1 MKYPEKML
9 RKIYLQQ
16 MIEVQKRLAAS
27 ERYFVVYAKNCDEI
41 DFDSGVLQLRKALES
56 VAYAS
61 IVPNKSQYQAFRQKA
76 ETNKDFTKDFNASKI
91 FQYLSQVNKDFY
103 PMPLLSP
110 VQLEDHRW
118 HYDRKTDGILS
129 QKRFKRFYDRLGK
142 FLHSDNPWDTKK
154 YRQNLAKDIDTLIKQ
169 ARSLLE
175 LHAAFIRAKA
185 YTGVWVVEVPK
196 SNAEPKIISAVASG
210 EVIIDSSS

>member
-1 MKYPEKML
+1 MKYPETKL
-9 RKIYLQQ
+9 RIIYLQQ
-16 MIEVQKRLAAS
+16 MIEVKKRLAAS
-27 ERYFVVYAKNCDEI
+27 ERYFVAYGENGDEI

-61 IVPNKSQYQAFRQKA
+61 IAPNKPQYQAFRQKA
-76 ETNKDFTKDFNASKI
+76 EKNKDFTKDFNASKI

-103 PMPLLSP
+103 PMPLLQP
-110 VQLEDHRW
+110 LQLEDHRW
-118 HYDRKTDGILS
+118 HYDRKTHGVLS
-129 QKRFKRFYDRLGK
+129 QERFKRFYDRLGK
-142 FLHSDNPWDTKK
+142 FLHSDNPWDSKK
-154 YRQNLAKDIDTLIKQ
+154 HRQNLANDIDTLINQ

-175 LHAAFIRAKA
+175 LHAAFIRTKA

-196 SNAEPKIISAVASG
+196 SNSEPKIISAVTSG